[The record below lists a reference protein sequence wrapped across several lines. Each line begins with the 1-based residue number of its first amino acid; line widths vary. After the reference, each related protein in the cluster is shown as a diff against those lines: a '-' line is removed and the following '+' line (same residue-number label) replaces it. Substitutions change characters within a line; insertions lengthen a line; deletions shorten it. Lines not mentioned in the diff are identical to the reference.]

1 MILVAGLAVAGLVG
15 IVAAFYF
22 SIRTG
27 GSKKRNPRVRAA
39 GSGRARADR
48 HLGSTPATRDERP
61 VNARRAAD
69 DERSVHAHRGPNSGP
84 NATSGRSGRS
94 PNTDRSPNTVWSP
107 DTGQGAPA
115 GTRAETQRAW
125 QAEREVATVAT
136 PVFGAG
142 STPEVSLDDTPS
154 DAWPGPGPD
163 DSPRPLGGFGPA
175 APRPGSR
182 SATRLARAGGVD
194 GDEDTAKT
202 AKPRRRMGFRKGADM
217 DEEMWPT
224 ESFGGVTDDQFWDDM
239 ASDKP
244 LARTARTPQQGS
256 ANRSLATDQTAQ
268 PHVGGPKGPK
278 PGGAW
283 GNTRRTG
290 NSAYPE
296 SSPGAAE
303 RTAVLPV
310 HGASQP
316 GPAALVS
323 GGTQPVPSLQA
334 STQPTPM
341 APSQGAPGQG
351 VPGQGA
357 PGRGATS
364 QGRPG
369 QGNQSPRTSN
379 QPMRTDPAPG
389 ETSGRRLGGGLSA
402 SEDPLTS
409 AAFCLRSSG
418 PVDGR
423 SNQVPSGPHDISRER
438 EYYPPARTRAA
449 EDRDRPDRS
458 QPSGGW
464 YRSSDSAAIEDYG
477 RPADA
482 HRGAAAYPYPGRPL
496 SAPVAE
502 APATPPYGL
511 PNGAPYGV
519 PYGYGNGNNAP
530 APGEGPR
537 WPNPIGGPNPAGE
550 PTRRGGSGYQP
561 PRQGQGEGHPSGG
574 QRRVRDPRDDYQ
586 RLVSKR

>member
-27 GSKKRNPRVRAA
+27 GSKKRNSRGRTA

-48 HLGSTPATRDERP
+48 HRGSTAPARDERP
-61 VNARRAAD
+61 VNARWAAAGD
-69 DERSVHAHRGPNSGP
+69 RTVNSHRGPNSGP
-84 NATSGRSGRS
+84 NATSGRSPNTGRS
-94 PNTDRSPNTVWSP
+94 PDTGWSP
-107 DTGQGAPA
+107 DTGQSAPA
-115 GTRAETQRAW
+115 GTRAGTRAEAQRAW
-125 QAEREVATVAT
+125 QAQREVATVAT
-136 PVFGAG
+136 PAFGAG
-142 STPEVSLDDTPS
+142 GTPEVSLDDTPG

-244 LARTARTPQQGS
+244 LARTARTAQQGS
-256 ANRSLATDQTAQ
+256 ANRSLATDPTAQ
-268 PHVGGPKGPK
+268 PHPGGPKGPK

-316 GPAALVS
+316 GPEAPVS
-323 GGTQPVPSLQA
+323 GATQPVPSLQA
-334 STQPTPM
+334 STQPTPL

-351 VPGQGA
+351 A
-357 PGRGATS
+357 PGRGAPG
-364 QGRPG
+364 QGRSG
-369 QGNQSPRTSN
+369 QGNQYPRTSN

-389 ETSGRRLGGGLSA
+389 ETSGRRLGLGISA

-423 SNQVPSGPHDISRER
+423 SNQVPSGPHDISRDR
-438 EYYPPARTRAA
+438 EYYPPARNRAA
-449 EDRDRPDRS
+449 EDRGRPDRS

-482 HRGAAAYPYPGRPL
+482 HRGAAAYPYPGPPL

-511 PNGAPYGV
+511 PNGAPYAV

-530 APGEGPR
+530 APGDGPR
-537 WPNPIGGPNPAGE
+537 RPNPAGE

-586 RLVSKR
+586 RLVTRR